1 MNKCISNAVQAL
13 LDLLK
18 PIGSSYELGYD
29 TDRQRLIVYT
39 CNQII
44 DDFGYKI
51 VTRAIIN
58 FNENSVELTLREE
71 DYCIEVIEAG
81 NTYWESINTEINME
95 FTESIDGVFSWHVS
109 MLGNDSSNRAY
120 ELRAMIVEATKN
132 QVVLND

>member
-1 MNKCISNAVQAL
+1 MNKCISNVVQAL
-13 LDLLK
+13 LNLLR
-18 PIGSSYELGYD
+18 PIGSSYELGCD

-39 CNQII
+39 CSQIE

-58 FNENSVELTLREE
+58 FNENSIELTLREE
-71 DYCIEVIEAG
+71 DYCIEVIETA
-81 NTYWESINTEINME
+81 NSYWESINTEINME
-95 FTESIDGVFSWHVS
+95 FTESKGWYVN
-109 MLGNDSSNRAY
+109 MLGNDSTNRAY